1 MIAKKSCTLG
11 VYSMLRYGTA
21 YVDMGQDYYEQ
32 RYKDRVIQ
40 NLTRRA
46 KELGFELVPKS
57 VEEAVT

>member
-1 MIAKKSCTLG
+1 
-11 VYSMLRYGTA
+11 MLRSGTA